1 MLLKDLLDKESDD
14 KDKDVNI
21 ILNPGVFSSVAQQV
35 QNILFPINPLN
46 VLLNLNRKSIMKKKD
61 KFTSLIFL
69 SSKDIKEHTR
79 IDEGPFRY
87 VIKLFHRA
95 WREAYDNLETSNI
108 YLNKAI
114 VNPMYHIVDI
124 YFGVRGDDD
133 EKWERDKR
141 LGKINT
147 PYYKVRIVYPDKY
160 ELYDVWSNITWSED
174 GEYYGEYAIYDS
186 DNFEYT
192 ISLREKEENWI
203 PLIGD
208 EEDVNSYPVP
218 DTYEESNED
227 YEDDGDDD
235 DDN

>member
-35 QNILFPINPLN
+35 QKVLFSTNPWN
-46 VLLNLNRKSIMKKKD
+46 VLYNFNRKICMKANKL
-61 KFTSLIFL
+61 TSLIFL

-79 IDEGPFRY
+79 IDNGPFRY
-87 VIKLFHRA
+87 VVKLFHRA

-114 VNPMYHIVDI
+114 VNPMYHRVDI

-133 EKWERDKR
+133 DQWERAER

-147 PYYKVRIVYPDKY
+147 PYYRVRIVYPDKY
-160 ELYDVWSNITWSED
+160 ELYDVWSNLTWSED

-192 ISLREKEENWI
+192 ISLREKEFSWI
-203 PLIGD
+203 PLIDSD
-208 EEDVNSYPVP
+208 ELTGSTP
-218 DTYEESNED
+218 DTYEESGETGDGDGDED
-227 YEDDGDDD
+227 YED
-235 DDN
+235 